1 MKRILVAWLVVS
13 PALALAQSNGS
24 GDRVKVAPANDGAVM
39 LLPSRFDLGD
49 TYLVVEREGSTGV
62 VPYADAKDCARFA
75 DPMRGHCISGAD
87 AKRRFGSK

>member
-1 MKRILVAWLVVS
+1 MNKTLVVLLAVS

-24 GDRVKVAPANDGAVM
+24 GDKVTVTPANDGAVM
-39 LLPSRFDLGD
+39 LKPSRFDLRD

-62 VPYADAKDCARFA
+62 IPYADAKDCARFA
-75 DPMRGHCISGAD
+75 VQMQGQCISGAA